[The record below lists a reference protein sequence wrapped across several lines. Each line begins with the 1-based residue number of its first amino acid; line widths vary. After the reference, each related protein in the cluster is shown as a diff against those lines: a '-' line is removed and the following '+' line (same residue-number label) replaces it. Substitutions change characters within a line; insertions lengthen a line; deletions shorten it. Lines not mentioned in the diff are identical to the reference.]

1 MLLLLL
7 LLLFFFFFF
16 FLIVL
21 FDYSIAAAKRKLF
34 KSEERERIL
43 RTCIRVLCV
52 LCAKETQ
59 IYTFCG
65 DDPQQKKILKKS
77 SPFQHKSSLQKSSP
91 FFFHLFSLLLLFF
104 KKRTFDTF
112 ETKVHLVLT
121 QLRERSVDDT
131 NTTYSE

>member
-1 MLLLLL
+1 KENPQKEQS
-7 LLLFFFFFF
+7 F
-16 FLIVL
+16 
-21 FDYSIAAAKRKLF
+21 STQKLF
-34 KSEERERIL
+34 
-43 RTCIRVLCV
+43 
-52 LCAKETQ
+52 AKEQ
-59 IYTFCG
+59 
-65 DDPQQKKILKKS
+65 S
-77 SPFQHKSSLQKSSP
+77 